1 MAMILSQ
8 YKIINRYTTDIDQ
21 FRNLLRL
28 FQLKTQYWIT
38 NSMLTLLY
46 RMILIPML
54 PEVKKKTCRFYT
66 SSPF

>member
-8 YKIINRYTTDIDQ
+8 YKIINRYTTVIEK

-38 NSMLTLLY
+38 NSMATLLY
-46 RMILIPML
+46 RVILIPML
-54 PEVKKKTCRFYT
+54 PEVNKKTCRFYT
-66 SSPF
+66 SSPL